1 MFLMDKFIQYLQSE
15 LNYSRHTIRA
25 YQSDINHFLQYLNI
39 NRLETSPDIYSS
51 LEKVDHLQVR
61 QYLHVLFSRRLTKK
75 TMGRKLSAIKSFF
88 SYLQRERLHHG
99 GKIALL
105 PSPKIGKK
113 IPLFL
118 TIDEI
123 FRLLDFSPGNL
134 WEMRDK
140 AIFELLYAS
149 GLRVSELVSLDEEMI
164 DLKGFILRVR
174 GKGKKERF
182 VPIGGKAVDALNI
195 YLPLKREFQKEQG
208 LYEVNPVFI
217 NKYGR
222 RLSTRSV
229 GRICKKYFQRS
240 GINGKASPH
249 SLRHT
254 FATHLLDAGVDLRTI
269 QEMLGHANISTTQ
282 VYTHVSL
289 NHLMQV
295 YDRAHPKA

>member
-1 MFLMDKFIQYLQSE
+1 MQNFIQYLQSE
-15 LNYSRHTIRA
+15 LNYSKHTIRA
-25 YQSDINHFLQYLNI
+25 YQSDIAHFLQYLDI
-39 NRLETSPDIYSS
+39 DCQEISPDVYSL
-51 LEKVDHLQVR
+51 LEQIDYRQVR
-61 QYLHVLFSRRLTKK
+61 QYLHVLFSRQLAKK
-75 TMGRKLSAIKSFF
+75 TIGRKLSAIKSFF
-88 SYLQRERLHHG
+88 NYLQREKLHHG

-123 FRLLDFSPGNL
+123 FKLLDFSPGNL
-134 WEMRDK
+134 WELRDK

-149 GLRVSELVSLDEEMI
+149 GLRVSELISLDEEMI
-164 DLKGFILRVR
+164 DLKGCILRVR

-182 VPIGGKAVDALNI
+182 VPVGGKAVDVLKK
-195 YLPLKREFQKEQG
+195 YLPHKREFQREQG
-208 LYEVNPVFI
+208 LDELSAVFI
-217 NKYGR
+217 NRNGR

-229 GRICKKYFQRS
+229 ARICKKYFQKS
-240 GINGKASPH
+240 GITGTASPH
-249 SLRHT
+249 SFRHT